1 MQSSLGYWSVSSANG
16 SAHGVTGGGV
26 LGGGGCLTMLL
37 MCPSP
42 SPGLPPSPKCFAASN
57 HLSSVSASFLG
68 ATT

>member
-1 MQSSLGYWSVSSANG
+1 MSSASG

-26 LGGGGCLTMLL
+26 LGGGGCLTMFL

-42 SPGLPPSPKCFAASN
+42 SPGLPPSPKCFAVSS